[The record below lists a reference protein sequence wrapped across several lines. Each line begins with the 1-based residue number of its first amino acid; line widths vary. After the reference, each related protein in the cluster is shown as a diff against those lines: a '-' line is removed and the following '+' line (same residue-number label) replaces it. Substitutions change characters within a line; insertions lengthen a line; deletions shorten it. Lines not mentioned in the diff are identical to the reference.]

1 MRLIPV
7 VKIDG
12 VNCPS
17 EPLPNNEA
25 LKIVCDGENYIVY
38 EAGDELPEEVNNGE

>member
-12 VNCPS
+12 VNFPS
-17 EPLPNNEA
+17 ENLPNKEA